1 METKLTVRR
10 VPCRAAGFARAR
22 ARILALPFALIL
34 ACSFV
39 CAGVLGCSG
48 RAAHTAVG
56 AHTVIDAGSPKT
68 AQAKRSR
75 GEVAK
80 PKTVDGAAAPQGHP
94 QRKRASLGDIL
105 SILSGALSWSHQDWA
120 AAASSFLEAER
131 VASERGNTLLR
142 EYAVYGLA
150 STYLAQDE
158 YDSALARLSELDA
171 RMSPEI
177 GSGIWYQAGI
187 IAFRKG
193 EYADAAE
200 MFRKSLEYDPSRSDA
215 KLNLELSRRSLSDT
229 DAKRSASASA
239 FSGEQA
245 SGEDADTVFNLVRKK
260 EQDRWKNQEE
270 QASREN
276 VADY

>member
-10 VPCRAAGFARAR
+10 APCRVSGYARAR
-22 ARILALPFALIL
+22 IRILALPFALIL

-48 RAAHTAVG
+48 RVAHTA
-56 AHTVIDAGSPKT
+56 IDTGSPKT

-75 GEVAK
+75 GDAAK
-80 PKTVDGAAAPQGHP
+80 PNAVNGAARDASSAAPQGHP
-94 QRKRASLGDIL
+94 QRKRASLSDIL
-105 SILSGALSWSHQDWA
+105 AILSGALSWSHQDWA

-131 VASERGNTLLR
+131 VASERGDTLLR

-158 YDSALARLSELDA
+158 YDSALTRLSELDA
-171 RMSPEI
+171 RVSPEI

-215 KLNLELSRRSLSDT
+215 KLNLELSKRSLSDT

-239 FSGEQA
+239 FSGDQS

>member
-1 METKLTVRR
+1 MEKKLTFRFG
-10 VPCRAAGFARAR
+10 PHRAASCAPARALM
-22 ARILALPFALIL
+22 LALPLALAL
-34 ACSFV
+34 ACS
-39 CAGVLGCSG
+39 GC
-48 RAAHTAVG
+48 AAHSSEAARSAG
-56 AHTVIDAGSPKT
+56 AKAG
-68 AQAKRSR
+68 A
-75 GEVAK
+75 EE
-80 PKTVDGAAAPQGHP
+80 GATAAPQGHSP
-94 QRKRASLGDIL
+94 RKRASLHDIL
-105 SILSGALSWSHQDWA
+105 AILSGALSWSHQDWA
-120 AAASSFLEAER
+120 AAASSFLDAER
-131 VASERGNTLLR
+131 VASESGDSLLR
-142 EYAVYGLA
+142 DYAVYGLA

-171 RMSPEI
+171 RVSPEI

-215 KLNLELSRRSLSDT
+215 KLNLELSKRSLSDT

-239 FSGEQA
+239 FSGNEA